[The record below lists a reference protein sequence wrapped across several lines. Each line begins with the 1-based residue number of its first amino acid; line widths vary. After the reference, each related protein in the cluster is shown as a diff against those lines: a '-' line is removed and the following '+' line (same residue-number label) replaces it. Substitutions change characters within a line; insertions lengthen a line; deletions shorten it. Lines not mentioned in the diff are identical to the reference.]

1 MPSKPNRLR
10 QPAIYFSGALLATV
24 CNLALQKT
32 LLSQAC
38 KPTDSL
44 CRIAVITMAIAI
56 SFGFKYSWDN
66 WIVFKGS
73 TTSSLK
79 KSSVFLLSSLCITS
93 IYLAIL
99 SILAIAG
106 FSNEV
111 LITAGWLLFSLG
123 YLTKYIVDKRFAF
136 GSNQPD

>member
-1 MPSKPNRLR
+1 MSSKLRRFR
-10 QPAIYFSGALLATV
+10 QPAIYFTGAMLATI
-24 CNLALQKT
+24 CNLALQKS

-38 KPTDSL
+38 MPTESL

-56 SFGFKYSWDN
+56 SFGFKYCWDN

-73 TTSSLK
+73 TTSALK

-93 IYLAIL
+93 IYLVIL

-106 FSNEV
+106 FSNDV

-123 YLTKYIVDKRFAF
+123 YLTKYVIDKRFAF
-136 GSNQPD
+136 ASNQPN